1 MPKKPAWAKPKA
13 PKAVKELFKAKK
25 EVTVKDAKRLKP
37 LTNYWAGRLK
47 EARDSDNWRVFFVGV
62 VIGAAL
68 FAIASV

>member
-1 MPKKPAWAKPKA
+1 MPKKPDWAKPKA

-25 EVTVKDAKRLKP
+25 EVTVKDAKKLKP
-37 LTNYWAGRLK
+37 LTRYWKGRLI
-47 EARDSDNWRVFFVGV
+47 EARNSDNWRVFFVGV